1 MRKSIAIVFSI
12 LCLFCSCTKD
22 NNGTLTGK
30 WEWVKSSG
38 GIAVRTYTPS
48 TTGKNICLEIT
59 SNRIKSFEN
68 GNLVLEYEYSIQTKK
83 SLLTNVEQEMIVDNQ
98 NNNIPQ
104 TFIVK
109 GTTLYLND
117 ECFDCYQSVYLR
129 R

>member
-12 LCLFCSCTKD
+12 LCLFCACTKD

-38 GIAVRTYTPS
+38 GISGRIQTPAS
-48 TTGKNICLEIT
+48 TGKNVYLEIS

-68 GNLVLEYEYSIQTKK
+68 GNLVLDYEYSIQTKK